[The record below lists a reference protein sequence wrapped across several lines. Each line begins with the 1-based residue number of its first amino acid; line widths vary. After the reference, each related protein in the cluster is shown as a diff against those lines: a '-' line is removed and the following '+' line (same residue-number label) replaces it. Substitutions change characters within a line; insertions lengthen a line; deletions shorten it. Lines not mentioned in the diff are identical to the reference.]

1 MVLRRKARTPTTP
14 KSATSRTSS
23 RATTPTPTPAS
34 ATTTTP
40 TPTLI
45 SSNQPKSNYPNFKLF
60 IEYCVEVD
68 LNQPFTTQHLDAP
81 ASAKHGLVK
90 FVNMD
95 RSLLLMLTDKEM
107 FLDKPLWWPGTTDL
121 CITYGYLNDITIS
134 RSDERKLALDIKS
147 FNPGKR
153 LIHVFS
159 SISKEEREKLVTT
172 LTNNAKQ
179 YQQMINQQ
187 KAMQQQQATLYMSQ
201 ANAQKSSVSSK
212 TSPGVFN
219 FNEADCEAYGYSPT
233 IYPVTHLND
242 TPYTQYRNRSL
253 SPGPLHS
260 TTPEAY
266 QHKPS
271 MMSRYPRHEEK
282 GNQVEESLL
291 YTRGLSKSQPQLSY
305 PHENTYPYQDGHFQ
319 KSESRNNY
327 RTPGYEPYSSVVPK
341 YGGSSS
347 TAAAGPGHTPSRVV
361 CYNDDD
367 VYDQD
372 VNRPRSIKM
381 NGDDLVLKIN
391 CYNPETRARSP
402 GATHIVRISHG
413 DDVENNNRRY

>member
-1 MVLRRKARTPTTP
+1 
-14 KSATSRTSS
+14 
-23 RATTPTPTPAS
+23 
-34 ATTTTP
+34 
-40 TPTLI
+40 
-45 SSNQPKSNYPNFKLF
+45 
-60 IEYCVEVD
+60 
-68 LNQPFTTQHLDAP
+68 
-81 ASAKHGLVK
+81 
-90 FVNMD
+90 MD

-201 ANAQKSSVSSK
+201 ANAQKSSVSYVDQTLNPKDSTLTPIVSSPQKKQLSGRFSKKPALKTPVKPLSFEDFSHSSSK